1 MNNQSSTQIIQLEY
15 TDEMIERAY
24 KKAEELGALRGSTTE
39 GAGNFAGYLGEEAVA
54 NYLGVRVSSCDDGDA
69 KFHYDM
75 TWANQK
81 IDVKT
86 KKRGYG
92 VPRLNFDGSLETFNT
107 RQKCDSYIFASISYR
122 NKNYY
127 NPYENPRDEHRDI
140 LAIHLCGII
149 NKDEYY
155 NKATFHKKGTIDPTN
170 GYEFRK
176 DRYNLLYSE
185 MHPVKISDKCEICGD
200 GNPKQIKGINAC
212 NSCDSIYSLERS
224 LEVYR

>member
-1 MNNQSSTQIIQLEY
+1 MEQIIKLDY
-15 TDEMIERAY
+15 TNEMIERAY
-24 KKAEELGALRGSTTE
+24 KKAGELGVLRGSSTE

-75 TWANQK
+75 IWKGQK
-81 IDVKT
+81 LDAKT

-92 VPRLNFDGSLETFNT
+92 VPRLSFDGSIETFNT
-107 RQKCDSYIFASISYR
+107 KQKCDSYIFASISYK

-127 NPYENPRDEHRDI
+127 KPYENPRDEHKDI

-155 NKATFHKKGTIDPTN
+155 SKATFYKEGTIDPTN
-170 GYEFRK
+170 GFEFRK
-176 DRYNLLYSE
+176 DRYNVLYSE
-185 MHPVKISDKCEICGD
+185 MNPVDLTNNCEICGD
-200 GNPKQIKGINAC
+200 SNAKQIRFISAC
-212 NSCDSIYSLERS
+212 AKCDLIYSLERS
-224 LEVYR
+224 FETYK

>member
-1 MNNQSSTQIIQLEY
+1 MEQIIKLDY
-15 TDEMIERAY
+15 TNEMIERAY
-24 KKAEELGALRGSTTE
+24 KKAGELGVLIGSSTE

-75 TWANQK
+75 IWKGQK
-81 IDVKT
+81 LDAKT

-92 VPRLNFDGSLETFNT
+92 VPRLSFDGSIETFNT
-107 RQKCDSYIFASISYR
+107 KQKCDSYIFASISYK

-127 NPYENPRDEHRDI
+127 NPYENPRDEHKDI

-155 NKATFHKKGTIDPTN
+155 SKATFYKEGTIDPTN
-170 GYEFRK
+170 GFEFRK
-176 DRYNLLYSE
+176 DRYNVLYSE
-185 MHPVKISDKCEICGD
+185 MNPVDLTNNCEICGD
-200 GNPKQIKGINAC
+200 NNAKQIKFISAC
-212 NSCDSIYSLERS
+212 AKCDLIYSLERS
-224 LEVYR
+224 FETYK

>member
-1 MNNQSSTQIIQLEY
+1 MEQIIQLEY

-24 KKAEELGALRGSTTE
+24 KKAEKLGALRGSSTK

-75 TWANQK
+75 TWMNQK

-92 VPRLNFDGSLETFNT
+92 IPRLNFDGSIETFNT
-107 RQKCDSYIFASISYR
+107 KQKCDSYIFASISYK

-127 NPYENPRDEHRDI
+127 KPYENPRDEHKDI
-140 LAIHLCGII
+140 SAIHLCVVI

-155 NKATFHKKGTIDPTN
+155 SKATLHKKGTIDPTN
-170 GYEFRK
+170 EFEFRK

-185 MHPVKISDKCEICGD
+185 MYPVDLTNNCEICG
-200 GNPKQIKGINAC
+200 GNNAKQIKFISAC
-212 NSCDSIYSLERS
+212 AKCDSIYSLERS
-224 LEVYR
+224 FEVYK